1 MKYCSKCGKELVD
14 EAIICTGCG
23 CSVQYE
29 NHSINKEV
37 KKYSYYDPMKAV
49 YIMSFISNILLAL
62 TLTFV
67 LNALISGYIYIH
79 EDAYYTYVNFYFEES
94 WIYCSLISAF
104 PTIIFNIITLVL
116 YKTRST
122 EPTLDG
128 VLKYVS
134 KLIAAILLLSVAGS
148 LIYTIL

>member
-14 EAIICTGCG
+14 EAIVCTGCG

-29 NHSINKEV
+29 NRSINKEV
-37 KKYSYYDPMKAV
+37 KKHSNNYDPMKAV
-49 YIMSFISNILLAL
+49 YIMSFFSNILLAV
-62 TLTFV
+62 TLAFI
-67 LNALISGYIYIH
+67 LNTIISEYIWSYNGYIYL
-79 EDAYYTYVNFYFEES
+79 FYEEGFV
-94 WIYCSLISAF
+94 YCSLISAF